1 MASIG
6 FAGVTK
12 AFGDG
17 TVAVSDLDL
26 EIRDGEFM
34 VLVGPSGSGKS
45 TALRMLA
52 GLEVNTGGHIRI
64 GDRVVDEL
72 EPKDRDLAMVFQS
85 YALYPHMTV
94 AENMGFALKM
104 QRAPREEIARRVQAA
119 AEKLGIEALL
129 GRRPRQL
136 SGGQRQRVAL
146 GRAIVRDP
154 AAFLMDEP
162 LSNLDAKLRVEMR
175 AYLAGLHHE
184 LGTTTVYVTHDQTEA
199 MTMGDRVAVM
209 RDGRLAQ
216 CGAPQALYDEPAD
229 LFVAGFMGSPAMNLL
244 EARLAPA
251 GEDGAHDVVVGRQR
265 LRVAGRPELAPYVDR
280 KVVVGIRPEALT
292 LGDPASDGR
301 TLDVQVALVEA
312 LGSDVLVHADVD
324 APVVLT
330 AGQEEL
336 AADVPLSASARMTLR
351 LPPGARVR
359 PGERLSA
366 VVDPQRLHLFDPE
379 TERAIR

>member
-6 FAGVTK
+6 FAGVSKT
-12 AFGDG
+12 FDDG
-17 TVAVSDLDL
+17 TTAVDALDL

-52 GLEVNTGGHIRI
+52 GLEENTAGTIRI
-64 GDRVVDEL
+64 GDRVVDEVQ
-72 EPKDRDLAMVFQS
+72 PKDRDIAMVFQS

-94 AENMGFALKM
+94 AENLGFALRMKGV
-104 QRAPREEIARRVQAA
+104 AKAEIARRVDVA
-119 AEKLGIEALL
+119 AEKLGITALL
-129 GRRPRQL
+129 ERRPKAL

-175 AYLAGLHHE
+175 AYLARLHQE

-216 CGAPQALYDEPAD
+216 CGAPQAIYDDPAD

-244 EARLAPA
+244 RARIEGDAVVIGDQRLALTEAVRRARPGLA
-251 GEDGAHDVVVGRQR
+251 AYDGRD
-265 LRVAGRPELAPYVDR
+265 
-280 KVVVGIRPEALT
+280 VVVGIRPESVAQSPN
-292 LGDPASDGR
+292 GPVAGR
-301 TLDVQVALVEA
+301 TLELDVVLTEA
-312 LGSDVLVHADVD
+312 LGSDLLVHADVG

-330 AGQEEL
+330 ADQEEL
-336 AADVPLSASARMTLR
+336 AGEVVPEVLSRVTLR

-359 PGERLSA
+359 AGERVRA
-366 VVDPQRLHLFDPE
+366 IVDPDRLHFFDAD

>member
-1 MASIG
+1 
-6 FAGVTK
+6 
-12 AFGDG
+12 
-17 TVAVSDLDL
+17 
-26 EIRDGEFM
+26 
-34 VLVGPSGSGKS
+34 
-45 TALRMLA
+45 
-52 GLEVNTGGHIRI
+52 
-64 GDRVVDEL
+64 VVDAL

-94 AENMGFALKM
+94 AQNMGFALKM
-104 QRAPREEIARRVQAA
+104 QRASREEIAGRVQAA

-129 GRRPRQL
+129 ERRPRQL

-216 CGAPQALYDEPAD
+216 CGAPQTLYDEPAD

-251 GEDGAHDVVVGRQR
+251 GDGDMDVVVGRQR
-265 LRVAGRPELAPYVDR
+265 LRIAARPALAAYAGRP
-280 KVVVGIRPEALT
+280 VVVGLRPEAVA
-292 LGDPASDGR
+292 LGGADGDGR
-301 TLDVQVALVEA
+301 SLDVEVALVEA

-324 APVVLT
+324 AEVVLT
-330 AGQEEL
+330 ADQAEL
-336 AADVPLSASARMTLR
+336 AAEVPLASTARMTLR
-351 LPPGARVR
+351 LPPAARVA
-359 PGERLSA
+359 PGERIR
-366 VVDPQRLHLFDPE
+366 VTVDTARLHLFDPD
-379 TERAIR
+379 TELAIR